1 MGKARIIHDMSELN
15 QDIVE
20 LVFDRNNPLYIKQLP
35 SCCGTLPDRADNST
49 LSSPESSVKRV
60 GIFVDDM
67 PQNVVTRVY
76 NYKLS
81 YIKFCGNET
90 VTYIENIKRTLVPDI
105 SPDIKIIKVVQST
118 DAVSNYID
126 WVDVVV
132 C

>member
-1 MGKARIIHDMSELN
+1 MGKARIIHDISELN
-15 QDIVE
+15 QDVVE

-35 SCCGTLPDRADNST
+35 SYCGTLPDRADNSAM
-49 LSSPESSVKRV
+49 SSPESSVKRV

-90 VTYIENIKRTLVPDI
+90 VTYIENIKRTLIPDI
-105 SPDIKIIKVVQST
+105 ASDIKIIKVVQSA
-118 DAVSNYID
+118 DAASDYID
-126 WVDVVV
+126 CVDVVV